1 MGKVLHMIKSKAPTD
16 NYFRVG
22 RRVFFFSSQDIAR
35 AHFAWDAAVAY
46 QRSETPQ
53 LPDVSGFR
61 RPGPPIAVFRPFGI
75 DGPWTNVAEVIGFMP
90 AGERPSVERQGV
102 NGVVETWI
110 ERTEMRKLLW
120 NTGAW
125 HVDGQ
130 GYPLAGG

>member
-1 MGKVLHMIKSKAPTD
+1 MGKLYMLKSKAPTD

-22 RRVFFFSSQDIAR
+22 RRVFFFASQDIAR
-35 AHFAWDAAVAY
+35 AHFAWDAAVAF

-53 LPDVSGFR
+53 LPSANGHKA
-61 RPGPPIAVFRPFGI
+61 PPPPIAVFRPFHHE
-75 DGPWTNVAEVIGFMP
+75 GPWTTTCEVVGFMP
-90 AGERPSVERQGV
+90 AGPRPDVERQGV

-110 ERTEMRKLLW
+110 ERTELRKLLW

-130 GYPLAGG
+130 GYPLSGD